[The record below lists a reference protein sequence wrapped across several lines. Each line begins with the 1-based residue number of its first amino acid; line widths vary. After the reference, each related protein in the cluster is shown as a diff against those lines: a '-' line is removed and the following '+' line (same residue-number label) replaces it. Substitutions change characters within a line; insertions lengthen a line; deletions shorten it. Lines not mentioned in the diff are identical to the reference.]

1 MSKPSNSLAL
11 PGLPKQALVFG
22 GTNGLLGRALVSALA
37 AAGVE
42 AIPVAGTDVDY
53 FDADALEDFLDR
65 HENEDNEDADLCIV
79 NAVAYTQVD
88 KAEEEP
94 EEAYRLNAAFPALLG
109 VLAEER
115 GHGLVHFSTDFV
127 FDGAKGTPYLPTDAT
142 NPLSVYGA
150 SKLAGEEALLGLDI
164 PGLLILRTAWL
175 FGPGKMNF
183 VRRMLELAAERPELS
198 VVADQF
204 GSPTYTPDLAALTVA
219 LLGNG
224 ATGLLHAAN
233 SGPATWHELASAA
246 IEMAKLPCRVNAIP
260 TSGYPTRAT
269 RPPYSVLDLTETTR
283 AAGYTPR
290 PWREA
295 LAEYV
300 AENLAGRAASSQV

>member
-1 MSKPSNSLAL
+1 MSLPSNSLAMT
-11 PGLPKQALVFG
+11 GLPKQALVFG
-22 GTNGLLGRALVSALA
+22 GANGLLGRAVVKALA

-42 AIPVAGTDVDY
+42 TIPVAGTDVDY
-53 FDADALEDFLDR
+53 FDADALEDFLDG
-65 HENEDNEDADLCIV
+65 HENEDNEDADLCLV

-88 KAEEEP
+88 KAEDEP
-94 EEAYRLNAAFPALLG
+94 EEAYRLNAALPALLG

-127 FDGAKGTPYLPTDAT
+127 FDGAKKTPYLPTEAT

-198 VVADQF
+198 VVADQH

-219 LLGNG
+219 LLKNG
-224 ATGLLHAAN
+224 ARGLLHAAN

-260 TSGYPTRAT
+260 TSGYPTRAV
-269 RPPYSVLDLTETTR
+269 RPPYSVLDLTETAR
-283 AAGYTPR
+283 LAGFTPR

-300 AENLAGRAASSQV
+300 AEHLARRAASPQG

>member
-1 MSKPSNSLAL
+1 MSQPSNSLAL
-11 PGLPKQALVFG
+11 SDLPKQALVFG
-22 GTNGLLGRALVSALA
+22 GTNGLLGRAVVSALA

-42 AIPVAGTDVDY
+42 TMPVAGTDVDY
-53 FDADALEDFLDR
+53 FDANALEDFLDER
-65 HENEDNEDADLCIV
+65 ENEDGADADLCLV

-88 KAEEEP
+88 KAEDEP

-127 FDGAKGTPYLPTDAT
+127 FDGAKTTPYLPTDPT

-183 VRRMLELAAERPELS
+183 VQRMLELAAERPELS
-198 VVADQF
+198 VVADQH

-246 IEMAKLPCRVNAIP
+246 IEIAKLPCRVNAIP
-260 TSGYPTRAT
+260 SSGYPTRAK
-269 RPPYSVLDLTETTR
+269 RPPYSVLDLTDTAR
-283 AAGYTPR
+283 LAGFTPR

-295 LAEYV
+295 LSEYV
-300 AENLAGRAASSQV
+300 AEYLAGRAASSQD

>member
-1 MSKPSNSLAL
+1 MIAYTETDEPNKL
-11 PGLPKQALVFG
+11 PQKTLVLG
-22 GTNGLLGRALVSALA
+22 GVNGLLGRAVVAALT
-37 AAGVE
+37 AAGGEVL
-42 AIPVAGTDVDY
+42 AVSSADLDY
-53 FDADALEDFLDR
+53 FDADDLDDYLDE
-65 HENEDNEDADLCIV
+65 HEPDCIV

-88 KAEEEP
+88 KAEDEP
-94 EEAYRLNAAFPALLG
+94 EEAYRLNASLPALIG

-115 GHGLVHFSTDFV
+115 DIRLVHYSTDFV
-127 FDGAKGTPYLPTDAT
+127 FDGAKGAPYTPVDPT

-150 SKLAGEEALLGLDI
+150 SKLAGEETLLELELSE
-164 PGLLILRTAWL
+164 LLILRTAWL

-183 VRRMLELAAERPELS
+183 VRRMLDLAAERPELK

-219 LLGNG
+219 LLKNG
-224 ATGLLHAAN
+224 ATGILHAAN
-233 SGPATWHELASAA
+233 ADQASWHELASAA
-246 IEMAKLPCRVNAIP
+246 IELAGLNCPVLPIP

-269 RPPYSVLDLTETTR
+269 RPANSVLDLADTAR

-295 LAEYV
+295 LAEYIADQQAV
-300 AENLAGRAASSQV
+300 KTTQP

>member
-1 MSKPSNSLAL
+1 MSQPVT
-11 PGLPKQALVFG
+11 GLPKQALVFG
-22 GTNGLLGRALVSALA
+22 GKHGLLGRAVVAALA

-42 AIPVAGTDVDY
+42 TIPVAGTDVDY
-53 FDADALEDFLDR
+53 FDADALEEFLDQ
-65 HENEDNEDADLCIV
+65 HEHEEAAEADLCLI
-79 NAVAYTQVD
+79 NTVAYTQVD
-88 KAEEEP
+88 KAEDKP
-94 EEAYRLNAAFPALLG
+94 EEAYRLNAALPALLG

-115 GHGLVHFSTDFV
+115 GHRLVHFSTDFV
-127 FDGAKGTPYLPTDAT
+127 FDGTKKTPYLPTDAT

-150 SKLAGEEALLGLDI
+150 SKLAGEEALLGLDL

-183 VRRMLELAAERPELS
+183 VQRMLELAVERPELN
-198 VVADQF
+198 VVADQH

-219 LLGNG
+219 LLRNG

-246 IEMAKLPCRVNAIP
+246 IEVAKRSCRVNAIP
-260 TSGYPTRAT
+260 TSGYPTRAV
-269 RPPYSVLDLTETTR
+269 RPPYSVLDLTETAR
-283 AAGYTPR
+283 LAGYTPR

-300 AENLAGRAASSQV
+300 SEYLAERAAPSQD

>member
-1 MSKPSNSLAL
+1 MSLPPNSLAL

-22 GTNGLLGRALVSALA
+22 GTNGLLGRALVSALT

-53 FDADALEDFLDR
+53 FDADALHEFLDQ
-65 HENEDNEDADLCIV
+65 HEHEEAEEADLCLV

-88 KAEEEP
+88 KAEDEP

-127 FDGAKGTPYLPTDAT
+127 FDGTKKTPYLPTDPT

-150 SKLAGEEALLGLDI
+150 SKLAGEEALRDLDI
-164 PGLLILRTAWL
+164 PRLLILRTAWL

-183 VRRMLELAAERPELS
+183 VQRMLELAAERPELN
-198 VVADQF
+198 VVADQH

-246 IEMAKLPCRVNAIP
+246 IEMAKLPCRLNAIP
-260 TSGYPTRAT
+260 TSDYPTRAT
-269 RPPYSVLDLTETTR
+269 RPPYSVLDLTETAR
-283 AAGYTPR
+283 VAGFAPR

-300 AENLAGRAASSQV
+300 AEYLVERTASGQG